1 MQFAQLERREFVTFL
16 GGLAVWPLAAR
27 AQRTTRP
34 IVGFLN
40 SASADKY
47 AYLAAAFRQGLN
59 DLGFVDGQ
67 NITIEYRW
75 AAGQYDRLSEM
86 AADLVRREAAVIAVN
101 TPAVMPAKKA
111 TSTIPIVFFTAADPV
126 EAGFVASLNRPGG
139 NLTGI
144 SGLQSELGPKRLEL
158 LHELVPKATPI
169 ALLVNPNNVDVEKL
183 TTDVES
189 TARNL
194 GLEIQVLRASTEG
207 GLNGVFARLAD
218 TPGRPLVIGADAF
231 LVSRSEILARLGLQY
246 AVPTIFQ
253 LREFAAA
260 GGLMSYGSNPKDS
273 YRQVGIYA
281 GRILR
286 GEKPAD
292 LPVQQPTKF
301 ELVINLKTAN
311 ALGISV
317 PPMLLARADEVI
329 D

>member
-1 MQFAQLERREFVTFL
+1 MRRREFISLL
-16 GGLAVWPLAAR
+16 GAGALAAWPVAAR

-47 AYLAAAFRQGLN
+47 AHLAAAFRQGLN

-86 AADLVRREAAVIAVN
+86 AADLVRREPAVIAAN

-158 LHELVPKATPI
+158 LHELVPKATTI
-169 ALLVNPNNVDVEKL
+169 ALLVDPNNVDVEKL
-183 TTDVES
+183 TRDVEGG
-189 TARNL
+189 ARSL
-194 GLEIQVLRASTEG
+194 GLEIHVLRASTERD
-207 GLNGVFARLAD
+207 LNGVFARLAD
-218 TPGRPLVIGADAF
+218 TPSRPLVIAPDAF
-231 LVSRSEILARLGLQY
+231 FVSQTETLARLGLQY

-273 YRQVGIYA
+273 FRQVGIYA

-286 GEKPAD
+286 GEKPAEM
-292 LPVQQPTKF
+292 PVQQPTKF
-301 ELVINLKTAN
+301 ELVINLKTAK
-311 ALGISV
+311 ALGLPV
-317 PPMLLARADEVI
+317 PDKLLSLADEVI
-329 D
+329 E

>member
-1 MQFAQLERREFVTFL
+1 MRRREFMAL
-16 GGLAVWPLAAR
+16 LSSAAAAWPVAAR
-27 AQRTTRP
+27 AQGTTRP

-47 AYLAAAFRQGLN
+47 IYLAAAFRQGLN
-59 DLGFVDGQ
+59 DQGFVGGQ
-67 NITIEYRW
+67 NVAIEYRW
-75 AAGQYDRLSEM
+75 AEGRYDRLSEM

-126 EAGFVASLNRPGG
+126 EARFVANLNRPGG

-158 LHELVPKATPI
+158 LHELVPKATTI
-169 ALLVNPNNVDVEKL
+169 ALLVNPNHVDVEKL
-183 TTDVES
+183 TRDVEA

-194 GLEIQVLRASTEG
+194 GLGIQVLRASTEG
-207 GLNGVFARLAD
+207 GLNEVFARLAD
-218 TPGRPLVIGADAF
+218 KRDRPLVIAPDAF
-231 LVSRSEILARLGLQY
+231 FVSRIETLARLSLQN

-260 GGLMSYGSNPKDS
+260 GGLMSYGSDPKDS
-273 YRQVGIYA
+273 FRQVGIYA
-281 GRILR
+281 GRILK

-311 ALGISV
+311 ALGITL
-317 PPMLLARADEVI
+317 PPAPVARADEVI
-329 D
+329 E

>member
-1 MQFAQLERREFVTFL
+1 MRRREFITLL
-16 GGLAVWPLAAR
+16 GGVAAWPLAAR

-75 AAGQYDRLSEM
+75 AAGQYDRLSGM
-86 AADLVRREAAVIAVN
+86 AADLVRREPAVIAAN
-101 TPAVMPAKKA
+101 TPAIIAAKKA

-126 EAGFVASLNRPGG
+126 EAGFVASLDRPGG

-158 LHELVPKATPI
+158 LHELFPNATTI
-169 ALLVNPNNVDVEKL
+169 GLLVDPNNVDVEKV
-183 TTDVES
+183 TRDVE
-189 TARNL
+189 TGARNL
-194 GLEIQVLRASTEG
+194 RLELHVLRASSERDF
-207 GLNGVFARLAD
+207 NGVFAKLAD
-218 TPGRPLVIGADAF
+218 TPSRPLVIAPDAF
-231 LVSRSEILARLGLQY
+231 FVSQIDTIARLALQY

-260 GGLMSYGSNPKDS
+260 GGLMSYGSDPKDS
-273 YRQVGIYA
+273 FRQVGIYA

-286 GEKPAD
+286 GEKPAE

-311 ALGISV
+311 ALGITV
-317 PPMLLARADEVI
+317 PERLLALADEVI
-329 D
+329 E